1 MAGLGRWAGFVL
13 GLVIVVATFSSV
25 VGTIV
30 LPKGVRS
37 RIAYAVWRAV
47 STPFMAAAGRLRRY
61 EAKDRLL
68 GLLGPV
74 SLLALL
80 AAWLLLFLIGYALV
94 LLPLTGD
101 GFAAA
106 LRLSGSSLFTLG
118 LASSPR
124 EGATVVTFVAAAT
137 GLVVIAL
144 QVGYLPTI
152 YGAYNRRETLVN
164 MLESRAGE
172 PAWGVELLA
181 REQLIGGLDSL
192 GPFFGDWERWAA
204 DLTESHVNYPWLL
217 SFRSP
222 YPLRSWVVSL
232 LAVLDA
238 AALYLALVP
247 SRAPSA
253 AHRLRTGFLGLRALA
268 GVYRVELSADP
279 RPDDPI
285 VLTYEEFSDGL
296 DRLAAVGF
304 PMEVSREEA
313 WRHFR
318 GWRVN
323 YEAAAYLLADRLVAV
338 PAPWSGERPSLRLR
352 ADQPVVPVR
361 PRHRSPDDPEGR
373 TDLVPPRPEPSPRRP
388 EPSRRSE
395 TST

>member
-1 MAGLGRWAGFVL
+1 MAAVARWAGFVL
-13 GLVIVVATFSSV
+13 GLVIVVGTFSSV

-37 RIAYAVWRAV
+37 RIAYVVWRAV
-47 STPFMAAAGRLRRY
+47 STPFKAAAGRMRRY

-68 GLLGPV
+68 GLLGPM

-80 AAWLLLFLIGYALV
+80 AAWLLLFLLGYALV

-101 GFAAA
+101 GLMTA

-118 LASSPR
+118 LASSSR
-124 EGATVVTFVAAAT
+124 GGATAVLFAAAAT
-137 GLVVIAL
+137 GLVAIAL
-144 QVGYLPTI
+144 QVGYLPSI
-152 YGAYNRRETLVN
+152 YGAYNRRERLVN

-181 REQLIGGLDSL
+181 REQLIGTLESL
-192 GPFFGDWERWAA
+192 GPFFNDWERWAA
-204 DLTESHVNYPWLL
+204 DLTETHVNYPWLL
-217 SFRSP
+217 YFRSP

-238 AALYLALVP
+238 AALYLAVVP
-247 SRAPSA
+247 DRAPSA
-253 AHRLRTGFLGLRALA
+253 ARHCLRTGFLGLRALA
-268 GVYRVELSADP
+268 RLFRVEL
-279 RPDDPI
+279 PDDPQPDAPI
-285 VLTYEEFSDGL
+285 ALTYEEFSEGL
-296 DRLAAVGF
+296 DRLEAVGF
-304 PMEVSREEA
+304 PIERSREEA

-338 PAPWSGERPSLRLR
+338 PAPWSGERRSLQLG
-352 ADQPVVPVR
+352 AEELLPAR
-361 PRHRSPDDPEGR
+361 PQHRSPDDPEGQ
-373 TDLVPPRPEPSPRRP
+373 TPLLPPRP

-395 TST
+395 TPT

>member
-1 MAGLGRWAGFVL
+1 V
-13 GLVIVVATFSSV
+13 
-25 VGTIV
+25 
-30 LPKGVRS
+30 
-37 RIAYAVWRAV
+37 
-47 STPFMAAAGRLRRY
+47 
-61 EAKDRLL
+61 
-68 GLLGPV
+68 
-74 SLLALL
+74 
-80 AAWLLLFLIGYALV
+80 
-94 LLPLTGD
+94 
-101 GFAAA
+101 
-106 LRLSGSSLFTLG
+106 FTLG
-118 LASSPR
+118 VASSPR
-124 EGATVVTFVAAAT
+124 QGATVVTFVAAAT

-144 QVGYLPTI
+144 QIGYLPTI

-192 GPFFGDWERWAA
+192 GPFFNDWERWAA

-253 AHRLRTGFLGLRALA
+253 ARHCLRTGFLGLRALA
-268 GVYRVELSADP
+268 GVYRVELPADP
-279 RPDDPI
+279 RPDAPI
-285 VLTYEEFSDGL
+285 VLTYEEFADGL
-296 DRLAAVGF
+296 DRLQAVGF
-304 PMEVSREEA
+304 PMERSREEA

-323 YEAAAYLLADRLVAV
+323 YETAAYLLADRLVAV
-338 PAPWSGERPSLRLR
+338 PAPWSGERRSLRLR
-352 ADQPVVPVR
+352 ADQLVEPVR

-373 TDLVPPRPEPSPRRP
+373 TPVLPPRAEPSSRRP
-388 EPSRRSE
+388 EPFGGVDEQTTARDPESR
-395 TST
+395 

>member
-1 MAGLGRWAGFVL
+1 MAGVFRWAGFAL

-37 RIAYAVWRAV
+37 RISYAVWRAV
-47 STPFMAAAGRLRRY
+47 KQPFMAVAGRMRRY
-61 EAKDRLL
+61 ESKDRLL

-80 AAWLLLFLIGYALV
+80 GAWLLLFVLGYALV
-94 LLPLTGD
+94 FLPLTGD
-101 GFAAA
+101 SFMTA

-118 LASSPR
+118 LAASPR

-144 QVGYLPTI
+144 QIGYLPTI

-172 PAWGVELLA
+172 PAWGDELLA
-181 REQLIGGLDSL
+181 REQLIGSLDSL
-192 GPFFGDWERWAA
+192 GPFFNDWERWAA
-204 DLTESHVNYPWLL
+204 DLTESHVNDPWLL

-238 AALYLALVP
+238 AALHLALVP

-253 AHRLRTGFLGLRALA
+253 ARHCLRTGFLGLRVLA
-268 GVYRVELSADP
+268 GVYRVELPTDP
-279 RPDDPI
+279 RPDASLA
-285 VLTYEEFSDGL
+285 LTYEEFSDGL
-296 DRLAAVGF
+296 DRLQAVGF
-304 PMEVSREEA
+304 PIERSREEA

-323 YEAAAYLLADRLVAV
+323 YEAAAYLLADRLGAV
-338 PAPWSGERPSLRLR
+338 PAPWSGERPSLHLR
-352 ADQPVVPVR
+352 GDQPMVPLR
-361 PRHRSPDDPEGR
+361 PRHRSPDDPEGH
-373 TDLVPPRPEPSPRRP
+373 TPLLPPRPQPS
-388 EPSRRSE
+388 SRRSE
-395 TST
+395 TSE

>member
-1 MAGLGRWAGFVL
+1 MAGLGRWIGFAL
-13 GLVIVVATFSSV
+13 GLVIVGTTFSSV

-37 RIAYAVWRAV
+37 LISYTVWRAV
-47 STPFMAAAGRLRRY
+47 HRPFMAAAGRMRRY
-61 EAKDRLL
+61 GSKDRLL

-80 AAWLLLFLIGYALV
+80 GAWLLLFILGYAL
-94 LLPLTGD
+94 LFLPLAGD
-101 GFAAA
+101 GLMTA
-106 LRLSGSSLFTLG
+106 LRLAGSSLFTLG
-118 LASSPR
+118 IASSSR

-137 GLVVIAL
+137 GLVVVAL
-144 QVGYLPTI
+144 EIGYLPTI

-181 REQLIGGLDSL
+181 REQLIGGLDTL
-192 GPFFGDWERWAA
+192 APFFSDWERWAA

-253 AHRLRTGFLGLRALA
+253 ARHCLRTGFLGLRALA
-268 GVYRVELSADP
+268 GVYRIELPADP
-279 RPDDPI
+279 RPDAPI
-285 VLTYEEFSDGL
+285 ALTYEEFEAGL
-296 DRLAAVGF
+296 DRLQAVGF
-304 PMEVSREEA
+304 PMERSREEA

-323 YEAAAYLLADRLVAV
+323 YETAAYLLADNLVAV
-338 PAPWSGERPSLRLR
+338 PAPWSGGRRSLRLR
-352 ADQPVVPVR
+352 SDQPLEPVR
-361 PRHRSPDDPEGR
+361 PRHRSPEDPEGR
-373 TDLVPPRPEPSPRRP
+373 VGLLPPRSEPSERDGQAP
-388 EPSRRSE
+388 
-395 TST
+395 